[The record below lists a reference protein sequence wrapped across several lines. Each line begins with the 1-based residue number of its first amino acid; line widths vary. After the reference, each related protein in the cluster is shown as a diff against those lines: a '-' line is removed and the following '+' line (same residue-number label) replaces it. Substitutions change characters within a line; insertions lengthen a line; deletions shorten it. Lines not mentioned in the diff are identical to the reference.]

1 MTMKLVGCGKTV
13 LMCKQD
19 EIDKRNLSENQ
30 LKSLHEWLCTH
41 FVRRYFAK
49 LDSSP
54 KGKRKRKREYSSV
67 VKIET

>member
-1 MTMKLVGCGKTV
+1 MKMKLVGCGKTV
-13 LMCKQD
+13 LMSKQD

-49 LDSSP
+49 LDS

-67 VKIET
+67 VKIKT